1 MPEKNVKR
9 ERERDIEREESNRCL
24 VGSWCCSWISYKS
37 ERIQA
42 MRIIYDRPDRTPS
55 RNPLWTVSLLF
66 LLRCTINTIAVKNR
80 DSRKIQTVSR
90 AHDSLYRYGYNILSI
105 SEENS
110 YSPPSVLRVYIS
122 YPSKIYSAWNFL
134 LNSSLSLSF
143 SLWEYDK
150 LEETLLCLFEFLIRA
165 RIESLGK
172 QRILVLFGSNL
183 NQFKF
188 EHRANEI
195 YQFHKKRLV
204 YVIYVGKK
212 RSPAE
217 RNWPKS
223 GY

>member
-1 MPEKNVKR
+1 MHKRWMERKMPEKKREER

-110 YSPPSVLRVYIS
+110 YSPPL
-122 YPSKIYSAWNFL
+122 
-134 LNSSLSLSF
+134 
-143 SLWEYDK
+143 
-150 LEETLLCLFEFLIRA
+150 
-165 RIESLGK
+165 
-172 QRILVLFGSNL
+172 
-183 NQFKF
+183 
-188 EHRANEI
+188 
-195 YQFHKKRLV
+195 
-204 YVIYVGKK
+204 
-212 RSPAE
+212 RSPRLHKLSE
-217 RNWPKS
+217 QDIFCMEFS
-223 GY
+223 S